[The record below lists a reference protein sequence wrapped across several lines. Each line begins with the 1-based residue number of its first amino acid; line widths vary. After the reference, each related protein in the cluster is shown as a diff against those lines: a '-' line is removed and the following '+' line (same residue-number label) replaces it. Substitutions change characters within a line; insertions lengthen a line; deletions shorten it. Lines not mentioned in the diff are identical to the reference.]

1 MNLLNLLLPILNVLL
16 GLYQRHLKE
25 LDDEKITAIAKNETI
40 DELLKRQ
47 AKDELLARRIKGV
60 DGEPRTVTKEDRD
73 WLRNL

>member
-25 LDDEKITAIAKNETI
+25 LDDEKIKAIAKNETI

-47 AKDELLARRIKGV
+47 ALDELLVRRIK
-60 DGEPRTVTKEDRD
+60 DGEGIRKVTKEDRD